1 MSWRSILISNPA
13 RLSLKNNHLVVKQE
27 EEILVPLEDISVI
40 VIETDR
46 AIVTSKLLD
55 EIARHKILL
64 FVCDPKHLP
73 SGLFL
78 PFQQH
83 SRFLKILKIQ
93 LELTAPFKKNSWK
106 MIVEQ
111 KIKNQAICL
120 EILDKRGAEELC
132 LIASAVKS
140 GDNTN
145 RESAAA
151 KLYFDIYMPNT
162 NRQEDNTVNAA
173 LNYGYSIMRGAVAR
187 TLASYGFLPAVGI
200 HHRNELNAFNLADD
214 FMELFR
220 PLVDLWV
227 AQNINE
233 RDEFTKR
240 ERIGL
245 LSLLNADMMIFM
257 ERHSVMRAIEIMISS
272 FSNACS
278 YGRPELIKLPEL
290 MPISDHVCK

>member
-1 MSWRSILISNPA
+1 MSWRSIFISNPA
-13 RLSLKNNHLVVKQE
+13 RLSLKNNHLVIKQKE
-27 EEILVPLEDISVI
+27 DILVPLEDISVI
-40 VIETDR
+40 VVETDQ
-46 AIVTSKLLD
+46 ATITSKLLD
-55 EIARHKILL
+55 EIAAYRISL
-64 FVCDPKHLP
+64 FICDPKHLP

-83 SRFLKILKIQ
+83 SRFLKILKMQ
-93 LELTAPFKKNSWK
+93 LGLTMPFKKNCWK
-106 MIVEQ
+106 MVVEQ

-120 EILDKRGAEELC
+120 EILDRRGVEELRI
-132 LIASAVKS
+132 IASDVKS

-145 RESAAA
+145 RESVAA

-162 NRQEDNTVNAA
+162 NRQEDDTVNAA

-187 TLASYGFLPAVGI
+187 SLTSYGFLTAIGI
-200 HHRNELNAFNLADD
+200 HHKNELNSFNLADD

-233 RDEFTKR
+233 DSEFTKS

-245 LSLLNADMMIFM
+245 LSLLNTDIMIFM
-257 ERHSVMRAIEIMISS
+257 ERHSVTRAMEIMISS

-278 YGRPELIKLPEL
+278 YRKPELIKLPEL
-290 MPISDHVCK
+290 MPISGHVWK

>member
-1 MSWRSILISNPA
+1 MSWRSVFISNPA
-13 RLSLKNNHLVVKQE
+13 RLSLKSNHLVIRQE

-40 VIETDR
+40 VIETDQ
-46 AIVTSKLLD
+46 ATITSKLLN
-55 EIARHKILL
+55 EIARHKISL
-64 FVCDPKHLP
+64 FICDSKHLP

-83 SRFLKILKIQ
+83 SRFLKILKRQ
-93 LELTAPFKKNSWK
+93 LEQTAPFKKNCWR

-120 EILDKRGAEELC
+120 EILGKRGAEELRA
-132 LIASAVKS
+132 IASDVKS
-140 GDNTN
+140 GDSTN
-145 RESAAA
+145 RESVAA

-187 TLASYGFLPAVGI
+187 SLTSYGFLTAVGI
-200 HHRNELNAFNLADD
+200 HHKNELNSFNLADD

-220 PLVDLWV
+220 PLIDLWT
-227 AQNINE
+227 AQNIS
-233 RDEFTKR
+233 DDCGFTKK

-245 LSLLNADMMIFM
+245 LALQNVDIMIFM
-257 ERHSVMRAIEIMISS
+257 ERHSVIRAIEIMISS
-272 FSNACS
+272 FSYACS
-278 YGRPELIKLPEL
+278 CGKPEMMKLPEL
-290 MPISDHVCK
+290 IPISSHVWK